1 MTSPLPRV
9 RVVAA
14 LIASEDGRRVLVQR
28 RPPDKARPLLWE
40 FPGGKVDPGESDAE
54 ALRREGRE
62 ELGVELAVE
71 EERFSAS
78 HAYPELEVDLH
89 LYRARVVAGSPRA
102 AGGSLL
108 REVTAAELAE
118 LPFCEADRPFVA
130 ALVAEASEAEGRLL
144 SG

>member
-1 MTSPLPRV
+1 VTLPLPRV

-14 LIASEDGRRVLVQR
+14 LITSEEGRRVLVQR
-28 RPPDKARPLLWE
+28 RPPDGARPLLWE
-40 FPGGKVDPGESDAE
+40 FPGGKVEPGESDAE

-62 ELGVELAVE
+62 ELGVELAVG
-71 EERFSAS
+71 EERFRAR

-89 LYRARVVAGSPRA
+89 LYQARVVAGRPRA
-102 AGGSLL
+102 TRGHLL

-130 ALVAEASEAEGRLL
+130 ALVEEASEAAGRLL